1 MKRTRVAGVAALAMV
16 VSCLAMETTSRAQE
30 APAQTAP
37 AQTAPAQTAPAP
49 GTGAAAGNA
58 KIAVIDIEKIAAES
72 AAGKEL
78 FTALK
83 AENDKIQGEVAKREQ
98 EIRDMQTKVNS
109 EILSQ
114 DAKLRLQRDIERKRT
129 DAQRWLQDAQ
139 AEFEAK
145 RQDGEAKFQ
154 EKLGPIVAEVAKENG
169 IGIIFR
175 VTPGLTFVLDPN
187 LDISL
192 LVVKK
197 LDAAKPPTGDAAKPE
212 ND

>member
-1 MKRTRVAGVAALAMV
+1 MAALAV
-16 VSCLAMETTSRAQE
+16 VASGLATAEPARAQE
-30 APAQTAP
+30 APA
-37 AQTAPAQTAPAP
+37 AQA
-49 GTGAAAGNA
+49 TGATTGST

-72 AAGKEL
+72 VAGKEL
-78 FTALK
+78 FASLK
-83 AENDKIQGEVAKREQ
+83 AENDKIQGEVARREQ

-114 DAKLRLQRDIERKRT
+114 DAKLRLTRDIERKRT
-129 DAQRWLQDAQ
+129 EAQRWLQDAQ
-139 AEFEAK
+139 AEFDLK

-154 EKLGPIVAEVAKENG
+154 EQLGPIVKQVAEENG

-175 VTPGLTFVLDPN
+175 VTPGLTFVLDEK

-212 ND
+212 TK